1 MKNLAELKN
10 VILKN
15 KYKWVENYH
24 LKSIGIFGSYVNG
37 NKSPES
43 DVDILVDFS
52 SPIDLFSFLELE
64 EELEILC
71 STKVDL
77 VSVNSL
83 KPHIGKHILSEVEY
97 I

>member
-10 VILKN
+10 VILRN
-15 KYKWVENYH
+15 KYRWVENYH

-37 NKSPES
+37 NESPES

-71 STKVDL
+71 NTKVDL
-77 VSVNSL
+77 VSVKSL

>member
-15 KYKWVENYH
+15 KYRWVENYH
-24 LKSIGIFGSYVNG
+24 LKSIGIFGSYVKG
-37 NKSPES
+37 NESPGS

>member
-10 VILKN
+10 VILDN
-15 KYKWVENYH
+15 KYRWAENYH
-24 LKSIGIFGSYVNG
+24 LKSIGIFGSYSKGVE
-37 NKSPES
+37 SPES

-64 EELEILC
+64 EELENLC
-71 STKVDL
+71 NTKVDL

-83 KPHIGKHILSEVEY
+83 KPHIGKHILSEEEY

>member
-15 KYKWVENYH
+15 KYRWVENYH
-24 LKSIGIFGSYVNG
+24 LKSIGIFGSYVKG
-37 NKSPES
+37 NESPGS

-52 SPIDLFSFLELE
+52 SPIDLFSFLDLE

-71 STKVDL
+71 NTKVDL

-83 KPHIGKHILSEVEY
+83 NPHIGKHILSEVEY

>member
-37 NKSPES
+37 NESPES
-43 DVDILVDFS
+43 DIDILVDFS

-71 STKVDL
+71 NTKVDL

-83 KPHIGKHILSEVEY
+83 KPHIGKHILNEVEY

>member
-15 KYKWVENYH
+15 KYRWVENYH
-24 LKSIGIFGSYVNG
+24 LKSIGIFGSYVKG
-37 NKSPES
+37 NESPGS

-52 SPIDLFSFLELE
+52 SPIDLFSFLDLE

-71 STKVDL
+71 NTKVDL

-83 KPHIGKHILSEVEY
+83 KPYIGKHILSEVEY